1 MNTTRTTLRR
11 RLRRLTA
18 STTAVVVSA
27 AALAAAPPAG
37 GADDDQT
44 QPRAATVTLTEGTNI
59 AAALAPDGS
68 VVMDLHGLLHRVPA
82 GGGETRR
89 LTTAADEA
97 ARPDVGPDGRIVFQA
112 YRDGGFHIWTTA
124 PDGGD
129 LTQLTSGGFDD
140 REPRWSPDG
149 AHVAFSS
156 DRGGSYDIWSIEV
169 ATGALTQ
176 WTKAPGQ
183 EFTPSWSP
191 DGARVVHVADNQV
204 VATDR
209 AGASTVLV
217 PRPATGVT
225 LNVPAMAPDGQR
237 VAYVEQQGTRA
248 DLKVDGRAVTQGQ
261 DVFLFTPEWSGAD
274 GILYTADGGI
284 RTVVPSTGA
293 TSEVPFRADVRLTGR
308 TYPKK
313 EHDFDARSPRGLSGV
328 LTPQLSPDGRRVLF
342 RRPQRPVGDADR
354 RRAAP
359 HHARLLPGGQPGL
372 VAGRQADGLQLRP
385 RRHRGHLRPRPALGS
400 AATGD
405 RAALRRGVRVV
416 LARPEVFGLPGRE
429 GGDVRPRPCER

>member
-1 MNTTRTTLRR
+1 M
-11 RLRRLTA
+11 
-18 STTAVVVSA
+18 
-27 AALAAAPPAG
+27 
-37 GADDDQT
+37 
-44 QPRAATVTLTEGTNI
+44 
-59 AAALAPDGS
+59 
-68 VVMDLHGLLHRVPA
+68 
-82 GGGETRR
+82 
-89 LTTAADEA
+89 
-97 ARPDVGPDGRIVFQA
+97 
-112 YRDGGFHIWTTA
+112 
-124 PDGGD
+124 
-129 LTQLTSGGFDD
+129 
-140 REPRWSPDG
+140 
-149 AHVAFSS
+149 
-156 DRGGSYDIWSIEV
+156 
-169 ATGALTQ
+169 
-176 WTKAPGQ
+176 
-183 EFTPSWSP
+183 
-191 DGARVVHVADNQV
+191 HVADNQV

-342 RRPQRPVGDADR
+342 VALNDLWVMRI
-354 RRAAP
+354 
-359 HHARLLPGGQPGL
+359 GGE
-372 VAGRQADGLQLRP
+372 P
-385 RRHRGHLRPRPALGS
+385 RRITRDSYQEVNPVWSPDGKQIAYSSDRAGTEDIYVRDLRSGQ

>member
-1 MNTTRTTLRR
+1 MTTTSATLRR
-11 RLRRLTA
+11 HARRVTA
-18 STTAVVVSA
+18 TGTTLVVA
-27 AALAAAPPAG
+27 AAAMAAAPPAG
-37 GADDDQT
+37 AADDGAT
-44 QPRAATVTLTEGTNI
+44 QPRAVTVTLTEGTNI

-97 ARPDVGPDGRIVFQA
+97 ARPDVGPDGRLVFQA

-183 EFTPSWSP
+183 ELTPSWSP
-191 DGARVVHVADNQV
+191 DGTRVVHVADNQV
-204 VATDR
+204 MATDR

-261 DVFLFTPEWSGAD
+261 DVFLFTPEWTGAGRHPLHRRRWHPDRRTVHRRHVRGALPRGRPAD
-274 GILYTADGGI
+274 GPDL
-284 RTVVPSTGA
+284 PEEGA
-293 TSEVPFRADVRLTGR
+293 
-308 TYPKK
+308 
-313 EHDFDARSPRGLSGV
+313 
-328 LTPQLSPDGRRVLF
+328 
-342 RRPQRPVGDADR
+342 
-354 RRAAP
+354 
-359 HHARLLPGGQPGL
+359 
-372 VAGRQADGLQLRP
+372 RP
-385 RRHRGHLRPRPALGS
+385 RRALTTSSRPGCSPPSSRPTAGACS
-400 AATGD
+400 SSRSTTCG
-405 RAALRRGVRVV
+405 
-416 LARPEVFGLPGRE
+416 
-429 GGDVRPRPCER
+429 